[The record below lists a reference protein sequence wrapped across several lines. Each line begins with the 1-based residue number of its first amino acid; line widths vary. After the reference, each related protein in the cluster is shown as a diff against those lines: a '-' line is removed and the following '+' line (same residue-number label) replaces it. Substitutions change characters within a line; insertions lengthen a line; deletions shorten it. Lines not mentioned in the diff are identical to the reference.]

1 MAELVIV
8 RALDPV
14 RLLEA
19 AAEGFLAP
27 GAKPGATGALGAAP
41 GAFGDDVDPF
51 PSPRY
56 LLVLRQG
63 GIRDDLLSL
72 AARRGV
78 PGWFDPPLCTF
89 DELPE
94 WLGTTDRKPL
104 GDFERLVLL
113 SNILRWT
120 AGKVFG
126 RVRRPDEFLDALDT
140 LFGELCAEGITPDA
154 FERACER
161 RTDRDTFEQL
171 RDDELVRAYRKYCE
185 ELHSKNR
192 RDGRDARADCARAVL
207 ENPDALA
214 KRLHHRREIRIFGLQ
229 DLRGGWRTLL
239 DALRN
244 SPALDRIVIYTS
256 VALDLPARVITLDE
270 PDSIARR
277 LVLGQGEGGAG
288 ERGEGTE
295 RARREG
301 SHGDAEGA
309 EGSEN
314 AATGAA
320 SPPPSPAFESRRQ
333 RRHARRTDENL
344 DLFASLE
351 PPSPSPGPGPG
362 GGGVPSPRPGEGT
375 RERVVVIEAPDVDRE
390 LEEVARRTRELID
403 AGVPPHRIAI
413 IARQSRPYVERTV
426 AALERVGVPAAARL
440 RTGYADVQVIR
451 ALLTLF
457 SVAAEGWTRAGLVE
471 LAEHP
476 YLGAGLDVAVL
487 NYIGYR
493 RRVTGLAQWQHELE
507 TLAREAAD
515 RERREQD
522 GESSDEDRRGWRIPA
537 WRAEQA
543 ARAFEAFATRARAL
557 DEARTLAGWVEWLT
571 DFVERDPWNIEARI
585 MDVPHQR
592 FDVARLDLTGWRGL
606 KQILGEWKRALEQW
620 QGGDERLDADG
631 MAAKLRSILDGD
643 VQITTP
649 TARGVQVLEA
659 LAVAYRG
666 FDHVFIVGLI
676 AGEFPLRPPRTPLL
690 DDADRE
696 ALAAN
701 GLALERRAV
710 WEQREEELFRSLVA
724 CAPNLTLSYAKQDH
738 SGRDVLP
745 SWFVEAVEEV
755 ADVER
760 VAIPTSRVLTP
771 GLPLVRDAAAIEH
784 AAHAARIERL
794 RATGEPGRHNGL
806 IQAPALAQW
815 IASEFGEDRVW
826 SATQIE
832 SYARCPWAYFS
843 GRLLRLEKLEDPDE
857 DMEPIVRGAVLH
869 EALRLFYERA
879 REHFGGPVLLRAS
892 NAAWAYTALEAALNV
907 ALEEAGRTRW
917 LGHPSLRD
925 ARRVELYR
933 ILQRYLK
940 AEIEQNEALFETKKW
955 KAFGVLRTGVERH
968 EVEFDDV
975 VIERAG
981 VRFRLRGRMDRV
993 EVGVD
998 ERLGEDA
1005 AVFRA
1010 AVDYKTSEAST
1021 PGGGSREAWD
1031 DGVVLQV
1038 PLYAH
1043 ALERLEPGAR
1053 VARVEYRALKTG
1065 KAVHSLELHRVSKSG
1080 ELEEQD
1086 DARAKYERA
1095 LDAAAAHVQRVRE
1108 GVFPAK
1114 PAESCGCPPFC
1125 HGWDICRVKGG
1136 PKRKS

>member
-27 GAKPGATGALGAAP
+27 GAQPGGAGFAGAAP
-41 GAFGDDVDPF
+41 VAFADDVDPF

-94 WLGTTDRKPL
+94 WLGATDRKPL

-140 LFGELCAEGITPDA
+140 LFGELCAEDITPDA

-171 RDDELVRAYRKYCE
+171 RDAELAHAYRMYCDALQRE
-185 ELHSKNR
+185 NR
-192 RDGRDARADCARAVL
+192 RDGRDARADCARAIR
-207 ENPDALA
+207 EKPDALA
-214 KRLHHRREIRIFGLQ
+214 ERLRGRREIRIFGLQ

-239 DALRN
+239 DALAS
-244 SPALDRIVIYTS
+244 SPALDRVVIYTS
-256 VALDLPARVITLDE
+256 VALDLRARVVTLDE
-270 PDSIARR
+270 PDSVARR
-277 LVLGQGEGGAG
+277 LVLGQGEGK
-288 ERGEGTE
+288 GEGEGEATANVP
-295 RARREG
+295 ARSSPAVPPPPSG
-301 SHGDAEGA
+301 W
-309 EGSEN
+309 
-314 AATGAA
+314 TGGVAG

-333 RRHARRTDENL
+333 RRRARRTDENL

-351 PPSPSPGPGPG
+351 SPSPSPGPGPG
-362 GGGVPSPRPGEGT
+362 GGGVPSPRPGEGA

-390 LEEVARRTRELID
+390 LEEIACRVRALVDDGTE
-403 AGVPPHRIAI
+403 PHRIAI
-413 IARQSRPYVERTV
+413 IARQSRPYVERAV

-440 RTGYADVQVIR
+440 RTGYADVPVIR

-487 NYIGYR
+487 NHIGYR
-493 RRVTGLAQWQHELE
+493 RRVTGLAQWHHELE
-507 TLAREAAD
+507 TLAREALD

-543 ARAFEAFATRARAL
+543 AQAFEAFAARARAL

-571 DFVERDPWNIEARI
+571 DFVERDPWSIEARI

-592 FDVARLDLTGWRGL
+592 FDVARLDLAGWRGL

-643 VQITTP
+643 VALATP

-659 LAVAYRG
+659 LAAAYRG

-724 CAPNLTLSYAKQDH
+724 CAPDLTLSYAKLDH

-755 ADVER
+755 ADVEH
-760 VAIPTSRVLTP
+760 VSIPTSRIITP
-771 GLPLVRDAAAIEH
+771 DLPLVRDAEAIEH

-794 RATGEPGRHNGL
+794 RATGQPAPHNGL
-806 IQAPALAQW
+806 IQAPALVQW
-815 IASEFGEDRVW
+815 LAIEFGEDRVW
-826 SATQIE
+826 SATQLE
-832 SYARCPWAYFS
+832 SYAKCPWAYFS

-869 EALRLFYERA
+869 EAMRLFYQRA

-892 NAAWAYTALEAALNV
+892 DAPWAYTTLEAALDV

-917 LGHPSLRD
+917 LGHPSLYD
-925 ARRVELYR
+925 ARRAELSR
-933 ILQRYLK
+933 ILRRYLE
-940 AEIEQNEALFETKKW
+940 AEIELNEALFERRK
-955 KAFGVLRTGVERH
+955 KAFGMLRTGVERH

-993 EVGVD
+993 EVGID
-998 ERLGEDA
+998 ERLGADA

-1021 PGGGSREAWD
+1021 PGGGDGRAWD
-1031 DGVVLQV
+1031 DDVVIQV

-1065 KAVHSLELHRVSKSG
+1065 KIVHSLELHRVSKSS

-1108 GVFPAK
+1108 GVFPAR
-1114 PAESCGCPPFC
+1114 PAKSCGCPPFC